1 MQNFAKSILNYFAT
15 YNETR
20 FRFTTRVAQKWTNDE
35 LSLDFSVF
43 PNFEKEIINQLSSQG
58 KIDLRVN
65 PKEYIVG
72 LDSEDFS
79 SRLNSL
85 IEDLLS
91 ADKLKQIKTELEKKL
106 PEDTEL
112 PTQEVWRKWA
122 LQLRKAF
129 AGILHELQEEKKQS
143 LVAEN
148 EIKYLPLS
156 TLNVTA
162 IEQELFDVIDK
173 KIINQAKSD
182 DDFISAVKIEMK
194 SFNPELIMYDLYK
207 LLQGYN
213 QFIASNSV
221 YLFLHDLTLDETSY
235 PLVAVELQISNN
247 NNSQFLLTS
256 VRDLVQLNTPA
267 INATKMGTVLT
278 TPRACTFSDLT
289 QYSMQFE
296 MYLQAHYKHDITFI
310 LAHNFKPLVGK
321 DLPTIYPRIGLQIT
335 TKEDRKI
342 LDYSELITKLESG
355 AGKKFSDI
363 VADYVDGNVE
373 STVKQVH
380 ETFQSEYPKKS
391 VRRLINEI
399 PLHLNSNQQKILTAA
414 KNEKNKT
421 IVVDGPPGTG
431 KSYTITALVYLAN
444 LLGKKILI
452 TSHKTQALDV
462 VEEKLLEQFKSIH
475 PHAKPPILRLTKNG
489 EQTVNTIDNTLSS
502 PVINATNNR
511 ASQVDTSVL
520 EKDIEALEKDLS
532 EQVELIWNEAT
543 ASGQQQS
550 AIEKLIEKHHV
561 LFKDDPI
568 PQRGSSVDM
577 STLKKVSNI
586 LSQAPAPISLD
597 IFNLIATNQGQIEAW
612 QEAVSHLDSESLK
625 ITDENEL
632 VDFSLLDSLDKKL
645 QQFLQIFNEQ
655 TQLKSID
662 FSSLKNIQYK
672 KQISSQ
678 QLDYDSSKKLL
689 AKLEQW
695 LQSSKG
701 LGAKLFGNATIRELE
716 HAVKIDYPEVYSFIQ
731 ENGIEKTVFALRHD
745 LEKVDEITNEN
756 QILNKNGLY
765 INSFDAESLQK
776 EWDNLSENE
785 LRELQKANDGFDKKL
800 SEYSLNELTSWIND
814 KKKFAQTHIWLD
826 KILPLTELIKT
837 DSIDQINSLLTFV
850 SSNKEVFNQSH
861 KELIAVFIED
871 YYQQLKDLNISIN
884 ELNKLQNLFSDTDK
898 AQQIFEYITLH
909 QSIKPQSWEFLD
921 TVGIQRYQQLAY
933 RLLQKKNEARFAGLL
948 DHIGDVQRILN
959 TIATNKRL
967 TVEQSNVL
975 FEHIPCVIAPPEKV
989 SHFFPMQ
996 EDMIDWLIIDE
1007 ASQVSIAE
1015 SLSLMLRAKQTI
1027 VFGDELQ
1034 YGAVGATN
1042 VSLEYSKQYFRNVLD
1057 DYVKD
1062 KNDFISEEE
1071 RERIATDES
1080 KNYESD
1086 EAPNRTPNFFQVNPA
1101 TKEWLKTF
1109 SIRTSTLDFAKAVA
1123 NYSDSLT
1130 VHFRSFPEIISY
1142 SNKYFYKP
1150 SEINLVTSRIRTKPI
1165 SEVLQ
1170 FIPVNTQGHA
1180 GGNINLDEIVTI
1192 KNELQKLY
1200 DSEFKGS
1207 VGVIC
1212 SFREQTDRMIDIL
1225 RKDLPCF
1232 THLVEKNNLKIWFVG
1247 DVQGEERDIIFY
1259 SFVQDKRIDNAN
1271 LSSIYP
1277 VIGGVADDIRNLRM
1291 QRLNV
1296 GFSRAK
1302 DKMVFVHSMDIS
1314 EYKDT
1319 RLGDALGHYQELLS
1333 QAQDHFIADTAIF
1346 DSPAEERL
1354 YSLLTQ
1360 TDFFSE
1366 HKDNLKVIAQFE
1378 IGKYIR
1384 EEFKRFIPNY
1394 RVDFLLTLTRNGKE
1408 HPLIIEYDGL
1418 EFHTKRPYEVY
1429 SESTF
1434 SQEYLEYD
1442 IQRQLELESY
1452 GYKFLRINKFTLSPK
1467 EEGQTELEVLNQLLY
1482 TKYRDIL
1489 YQ

>member
-43 PNFEKEIINQLSSQG
+43 PEFEKEIIHQLNKNNEI
-58 KIDLRVN
+58 KIAVD
-65 PKEYIVG
+65 PKQYIVG
-72 LDSEDFS
+72 LDEEDFS
-79 SRLNSL
+79 SRLRSL
-85 IEDLLS
+85 VDDFLSEDSLE
-91 ADKLKQIKTELEKKL
+91 KIKTELENKL

-112 PTQEVWRKWA
+112 PVQEVWRKWT
-122 LQLRKAF
+122 LQLRKSF
-129 AGILHELQEEKKQS
+129 AGILHELQEEKKQA

-162 IEQELFDVIDK
+162 IEQELFDLIDK
-173 KIINQAKSD
+173 KIINQVKSND
-182 DDFISAVKIEMK
+182 EFISTVKTELE
-194 SFNPELIMYDLYK
+194 SFKPELIMYDLYK

-213 QFIASNSV
+213 QFISSNSV

-235 PLVAVELQISNN
+235 PLLAVELQISNN
-247 NNSQFLLTS
+247 NNSQFSLTS

-278 TPRACTFSDLT
+278 TPRACTFADLS
-289 QYSMQFE
+289 QYSIQFE
-296 MYLQAHYKHDITFI
+296 MYLQAHYKHDSAFI

-321 DLPTIYPRIGLQIT
+321 DLPTIYPRVGLQIA

-342 LDYSELITKLESG
+342 LDYSELITKLDSG

-363 VADYVDGNVE
+363 VSDYVDGNVE

-391 VRRLINEI
+391 ASRLVNEI

-414 KNEKNKT
+414 KNEKNKI

-444 LLGKKILI
+444 ILGKKILI

-489 EQTVNTIDNTLSS
+489 ELTVNTIDNTLSS

-511 ASQVDTSVL
+511 ASQVDSSVL
-520 EKDIEALEKDLS
+520 EKDIEALDKDLS
-532 EQVELIWNEAT
+532 QQVEKIWQDASV
-543 ASGQQQS
+543 SGQQQS
-550 AIEKLIEKHHV
+550 AVEKLIEKHSSI
-561 LFKDDPI
+561 FQDAPI
-568 PQRGSSVDM
+568 PQRNTSINLGDLKNLSSV
-577 STLKKVSNI
+577 
-586 LSQAPAPISLD
+586 LSQAPTQISLETFD
-597 IFNLIATNQGQIEAW
+597 LFISNQGQIESW
-612 QEAVSHLDSESLK
+612 MEAISNLDSASLK
-625 ITDENEL
+625 VTNDHEV
-632 VDFSLLDSLDKKL
+632 VDINLLDNLEKKL
-645 QQFLQIFNEQ
+645 DTFLQVFNKE

-662 FSSLKNIQYK
+662 FTSLQNIQYK
-672 KQISSQ
+672 KQINSQ

-689 AKLEQW
+689 SKLEQW

-701 LGAKLFGNATIRELE
+701 LGAKIFGNATIRELE
-716 HAVKIDYPEVYSFIQ
+716 HVVKIDYPEVFTYIQ
-731 ENGIEKTVFALRHD
+731 ENGIEKTVFVLRHD
-745 LEKVDEITNEN
+745 LEKVDEISNVNPT
-756 QILNKNGLY
+756 LNRNGIY
-765 INSFDAESLQK
+765 SNNFEADTLQK
-776 EWDNLSENE
+776 DWDSLAENE
-785 LRELQKANDGFDKKL
+785 FRELQKNDDAFDKKL
-800 SEYSLNELTSWIND
+800 SENSLADLSDWIKN
-814 KKKFAQTHIWLD
+814 KKKFAQTHVWLN
-826 KILPLTELIKT
+826 KLKPLLETVKPNSIEQIDSLLQFVLDQKNNFSQSNKELIKVFFEEY
-837 DSIDQINSLLTFV
+837 SRQVEIID
-850 SSNKEVFNQSH
+850 
-861 KELIAVFIED
+861 IAD
-871 YYQQLKDLNISIN
+871 DDLGS
-884 ELNKLQNLFSDTDK
+884 LQNLFSSTDK

-1080 KNYESD
+1080 KNYETD

-1170 FIPVNTQGHA
+1170 FIPVKTQGHA

-1200 DSEFKGS
+1200 DSNFKGS

-1259 SFVQDKRIDNAN
+1259 SFVQDKDIDNAN

-1302 DKMVFVHSMDIS
+1302 DKMVFVHSMDVS

-1354 YSLLTQ
+1354 YSLLNQ

-1394 RVDFLLTLTRNGKE
+1394 RVDFLVTLTKNGKE

-1467 EEGQTELEVLNQLLY
+1467 EKGQTELEVLNQLLY